1 MVQANAD
8 ARPYALG
15 LLMTAIMFYGF
26 ARATQL
32 ADRKGR
38 WLFIAGG
45 VGLFTTHYLLTLIA
59 LGIALAYLCL
69 PNLRAN
75 YLPRKFAQDVGLQL
89 LLVTWGLPQLSQ
101 LWSRRAELSWLGEA
115 NHFAFFEVIGP
126 FIIAGSIAVLSGRLS
141 QQTSSQRVMVW
152 VFCVALLTQI
162 ACLQLLAYFGVNL
175 LEQRYMI
182 PILIP
187 AVIIGAIAIEWTP
200 KKFRMITLAY
210 CILFIGLSFAMNF
223 RAYGTFST
231 VGFQDWRQAV
241 HCVEKLAHADEK
253 PLVLY
258 RSSFVEEDMR
268 AGGRLPPSVTLSP
281 IQNFR
286 LPTNPWHIVPL
297 TYTWSVRGRENYF
310 FETVEPALRSAA
322 VFYFLTCRNC
332 FNEYTGK
339 YPELFVDWIEK
350 KFPDSFVAEAI
361 DAGNGITLIRF
372 ADRAHGARLESIL
385 RPRRLV
391 APNESTLNRLVPQ
404 FTCN

>member
-1 MVQANAD
+1 MVQTNAD
-8 ARPYALG
+8 ARPYALA

-45 VGLFTTHYLLTLIA
+45 VGLFTTHYLLTLVA

-69 PNLRAN
+69 PTLRAN
-75 YLPRKFAQDVGLQL
+75 YLPGKFAWDVGLQL
-89 LLVTWGLPQLSQ
+89 LFVTWGLPQLFQ

-126 FIIAGSIAVLSGRLS
+126 FIVAGSIAILSGRLS

-175 LEQRYMI
+175 LERRYMM

-187 AVIIGAIAIEWTP
+187 AVMLGAIALEWTP
-200 KKFRMITLAY
+200 KTFAMIALAY
-210 CILFIGLSFAMNF
+210 WILFTGLSFAMNF

-241 HCVEKLAHADEK
+241 HCVEKLAHADGK

-268 AGGRLPPSVTLSP
+268 ASGRLPPSVTLSP

-286 LPTNPWHIVPL
+286 LPTNPWHLVPL
-297 TYTWSVRGRENYF
+297 TYTWSARSREDYF
-310 FETVEPALRSAA
+310 IGTVEPALRTAA

-332 FNEYTGK
+332 FNESTGK
-339 YPELFVDWIEK
+339 YPELLLDWIEK
-350 KFPDSFVAEAI
+350 KFPASFVAEAI
-361 DAGNGITLIRF
+361 DAGHGITLIRF

-385 RPRRLV
+385 RRRRPAEL
-391 APNESTLNRLVPQ
+391 NESTMSRLEPQ
-404 FTCN
+404 YTCN